1 MSERNERN
9 ERNERIQPVQ
19 ANQSASSAE
28 SRVLDAA
35 PNEIIMSR
43 VINAPREVVFAA
55 WTDSGHLANWY
66 GPEGFTIT
74 THRIDVRTGGQWRFT
89 MHGPDGVD
97 YKNLIVY
104 TEIVKPERIVHQHSG
119 DGGDEEDQHFET
131 TVTFIDLGNGK
142 TELQLRSLFDTAGER
157 DDVVKKYGAIEGGKQ
172 TLGRLA
178 SYAEAMRST

>member
-1 MSERNERN
+1 MSANERT
-9 ERNERIQPVQ
+9 EKVIQPVH
-19 ANQSASSAE
+19 ASVSTSSAE
-28 SRVLDAA
+28 GRVLDAA
-35 PNEIIMSR
+35 ANEIIISR
-43 VINAPREVVFAA
+43 VINAPRDVVFAA
-55 WTDSGHLANWY
+55 WTDSEHLAHWY

-74 THRIDVRTGGQWRFT
+74 THSIDVCTGGEWRFT

-119 DGGDEEDQHFET
+119 DGGDDEELHFET

-142 TELQLRSLFDTAGER
+142 TELQLRSLFDTAKER
-157 DDVVKKYGAIEGGKQ
+157 DDVIEKHGAIEGGKQ

-178 SYAEAMRST
+178 DYAESMHA